1 MKIAIATK
9 NLGKLKEFQQLT
21 KNTNFE
27 LIPIPESI
35 SELPPETGK
44 TFYENALIKAKFISN
59 ALEIPAIGDDSGL
72 EVDALN
78 GGPGIYSARYS
89 ESGEDKD
96 NCLKLLKNMT
106 GLKTE
111 FRAARFKCCLVGFF
125 EGKIIKS
132 FGALEGKI
140 SEGFKGDKGFGY
152 DPIFITQRGMH
163 LAELE
168 KEEKN
173 AISHR
178 SLAFRELLKDLS
190 KLTN

>member
-152 DPIFITQRGMH
+152 DPIFITQSGMH